1 MLSSLLSLGLV
12 ISPVSL
18 AERTHYLTCED
29 FMWIAEGL
37 NQSVNISEQERSEVR
52 TELIA
57 TTDPSC
63 FVQ

>member
-12 ISPVSL
+12 IAPVSL

-29 FMWIAEGL
+29 YMWIAEGL
-37 NQSVNISEQERSEVR
+37 DRSENISEQERTEVR

-57 TTDPSC
+57 TTDPTC
-63 FVQ
+63 FQ